1 MRSPLVALLLAC
13 VASAAADAPKPA
25 AEAPKPPTA
34 APETLLAQTEKLVG
48 ADDMTKGSPASL
60 WKVTKGRWERNDLGT
75 SGAELPADKHNAIM
89 RLPVKLDAFVVSFDV
104 RLDGAASF
112 AFTIN
117 NAKEHLARVIV
128 APTYVSLRRDD
139 YDGDGPEKAYTL
151 FTKPTPNDP
160 GTWHNVVFEM
170 VGDTVV
176 LTVDGKIS
184 GWGADPAYI
193 KEIRANPSFH
203 IDGAFATVR
212 NFRLWTAKTEPKPT
226 WAAKKATLPKP
237 LEKVKK

>member
-1 MRSPLVALLLAC
+1 MRRPLVALLLAGI
-13 VASAAADAPKPA
+13 ALTAADAPKPTA
-25 AEAPKPPTA
+25 DAPKPPTA

-48 ADDMTKGSPASL
+48 SDDMTKGSPASL

-75 SGAELPADKHNAIM
+75 SGAEVPADKHNAIM

-117 NAKEHLARVIV
+117 NAKEHLARAIV

-184 GWGADPAYI
+184 GWGADPAFI
-193 KEIRANPSFH
+193 KDIRANPSFH

-212 NFRLWTAKTEPKPT
+212 NFRLWTAKAEPKPT

-237 LEKVKK
+237 LEKMKK

>member
-1 MRSPLVALLLAC
+1 MRIPLVALLFGLC
-13 VASAAADAPKPA
+13 SLGAADAPKPPT
-25 AEAPKPPTA
+25 EAPT
-34 APETLLAQTEKLVG
+34 TLLAQTDKLVG
-48 ADDMTKGSPASL
+48 ADDMTKGAPASL
-60 WKVTKGRWERNDLGT
+60 WKITKGKWERNDLGT
-75 SGAELPADKHNAIM
+75 TGAEVLADKHNAIV

-139 YDGDGPEKAYTL
+139 YDGDGPEKAFTL
-151 FTKPTPNDP
+151 FTQPTPNDV

-176 LTVDGKIS
+176 LTVDGKTS
-184 GWGADPAYI
+184 GWGSDPQFA
-193 KEIRANPSFH
+193 KDIRANPSFH
-203 IDGAFATVR
+203 IDGATATIR
-212 NFRLWTAKTEPKPT
+212 NFRLWTAKPEAKPT
-226 WAAKKATLPKP
+226 WAAKKGALPKP
-237 LEKVKK
+237 LEKPKK

>member
-1 MRSPLVALLLAC
+1 MRSPLVALLLAGI
-13 VASAAADAPKPA
+13 ALTAADAT
-25 AEAPKPPTA
+25 KPPTA

-48 ADDMTKGSPASL
+48 ADDMTKGATASL

-89 RLPVKLDAFVVSFDV
+89 RLPVKLDAFVVAFDV

-112 AFTIN
+112 AFSIN
-117 NAKEHLARVIV
+117 NAKEQLARVIL

-139 YDGDGPEKAYTL
+139 YDGDGPEKAFTL

-160 GTWHNVVFEM
+160 GTWHSVVFEM

-184 GWGADPAYI
+184 GWGADPAFA
-193 KEIRANPSFH
+193 KDVRANPSFH
-203 IDGAFATVR
+203 VDGATATIR
-212 NFRLWTAKTEPKPT
+212 KFRLWTAKPEPKPT
-226 WAAKKATLPKP
+226 WAEKKGTLPKP
-237 LEKVKK
+237 LEKTKK